1 MSCIVIRRGATRR
14 GATVLFFGSLTIY
27 WISTHVHTHLF
38 DSILHSIQIIMS
50 TEEPIKELKSR
61 KDRPTGSTHF
71 GDTDFEEGEVAF

>member
-1 MSCIVIRRGATRR
+1 
-14 GATVLFFGSLTIY
+14 
-27 WISTHVHTHLF
+27 
-38 DSILHSIQIIMS
+38 MS